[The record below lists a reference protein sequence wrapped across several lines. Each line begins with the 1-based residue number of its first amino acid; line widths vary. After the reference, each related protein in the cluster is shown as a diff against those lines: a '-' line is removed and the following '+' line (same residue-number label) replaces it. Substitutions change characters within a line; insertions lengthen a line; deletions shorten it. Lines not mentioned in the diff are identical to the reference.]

1 MFGKGL
7 GLQCVPFKVTSLRIP
22 HQTGNKYS
30 AGLLE
35 WYFDC
40 CIGNK
45 VP

>member
-35 WYFDC
+35 SL
-40 CIGNK
+40 
-45 VP
+45 